1 MRGHDIMT
9 QAQKQHQELAA
20 AALAQIEH
28 IKAVIER
35 SAQHMDKNPQNWG
48 ITGDMGAILAR
59 LNDVTA

>member
-1 MRGHDIMT
+1 MT
-9 QAQKQHQELAA
+9 EAKKQHQELAA

-35 SAQHMDKNPQNWG
+35 SAQHMDQDPQNWG
-48 ITGDMGAILAR
+48 ITGGMGAILAR

>member
-1 MRGHDIMT
+1 MT
-9 QAQKQHQELAA
+9 QAQKQHQELTA

-28 IKAVIER
+28 IKSVIER
-35 SAQHMDKNPQNWG
+35 SAQHMDKNPQDWG

>member
-1 MRGHDIMT
+1 MAT
-9 QAQKQHQELAA
+9 TEAQKQHQELMA

-28 IKAVIER
+28 IKSVIER

-59 LNDVTA
+59 LNEVTA

>member
-1 MRGHDIMT
+1 MPT
-9 QAQKQHQELAA
+9 TEAQKQHQELMA

-28 IKAVIER
+28 IKSVIER
-35 SAQHMDKNPQNWG
+35 SAQHMDQNPKNWG

>member
-1 MRGHDIMT
+1 MT
-9 QAQKQHQELAA
+9 EAQKQHQELTV

-28 IKAVIER
+28 IKSVIER
-35 SAQHMDKNPQNWG
+35 SASHMQNSPANWG